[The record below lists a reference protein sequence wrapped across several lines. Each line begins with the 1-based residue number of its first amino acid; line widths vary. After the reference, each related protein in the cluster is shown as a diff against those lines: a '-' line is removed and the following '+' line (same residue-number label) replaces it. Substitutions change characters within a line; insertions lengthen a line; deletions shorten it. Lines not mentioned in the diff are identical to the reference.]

1 MSNTIKQPIFTVFA
15 INIEG
20 QEDFILDFNQD
31 TISVEK
37 IMSIMDDF
45 VKTYKNA
52 GKQID
57 LLDMIKEIEEENG
70 RGNKA

>member
-1 MSNTIKQPIFTVFA
+1 MSNTTKQPIFTVFE
-15 INIEG
+15 N
-20 QEDFILDFNQD
+20 QEEFILDFNKD
-31 TISVEK
+31 AISVEK

-45 VKTYKNA
+45 VRTYKKA

-70 RGNKA
+70 TGNKA

>member
-1 MSNTIKQPIFTVFA
+1 
-15 INIEG
+15 
-20 QEDFILDFNQD
+20 
-31 TISVEK
+31 
-37 IMSIMDDF
+37 MDDF

-70 RGNKA
+70 TGNRT